1 MHKYL
6 KPAVFE
12 DLCDSILEK
21 SCELSSS
28 VKINEMAE
36 KTSTKFKTLNMKFSK
51 VHVAISHG
59 RRIDGAEVANLKKL
73 LTEYM
78 TFFRQHFRR
87 VLPKM
92 HMLEEH
98 VLPWIE
104 RWGFG
109 MAMHGE
115 QGGESIHAE
124 YNEQKV
130 IARGIIGETHK
141 IESMMKNHLTKCMP
155 SLQRLVQPTKKKVKH
170 VA

>member
-59 RRIDGAEVANLKKL
+59 RRIDGAEVANLKEL
-73 LTEYM
+73 LTEY
-78 TFFRQHFRR
+78 RR
-87 VLPKM
+87 SFVNIS
-92 HMLEEH
+92 
-98 VLPWIE
+98 V
-104 RWGFG
+104 
-109 MAMHGE
+109 
-115 QGGESIHAE
+115 ES
-124 YNEQKV
+124 Y
-130 IARGIIGETHK
+130 R
-141 IESMMKNHLTKCMP
+141 KC
-155 SLQRLVQPTKKKVKH
+155 TC
-170 VA
+170 